1 MIHKL
6 KKLSLEQQL
15 FISFLS
21 LSCFLLLFSLSIAF
35 LFSSA
40 WKRKDIDSSLKATA
54 SYIASMDQIASMLQ
68 LGYPDESVRR
78 ELDFLSENFP
88 DINIIAVYNTEGL
101 RFYHTDRHMTGE
113 TYMDGEEA
121 AILAGSPPYITVG
134 YGTFGAQRRAYHSIR
149 SRDDSI
155 IGYVTVSAF
164 TNYISEQAGAFI
176 PTYILVGV
184 LMFFVSLLLT
194 HAVVRA
200 LRSSLMGH
208 HPQELLDLYIRQ
220 DTVLNAMEEGL
231 IASDQKGMVVFAN
244 QSAKTIFSE
253 KGELTGKPLKEI
265 FPESLVHTILQ
276 YGAASYHR
284 SCTTAQKRLLVSEL
298 PFENG
303 GSVQG
308 VLTVVN
314 DRTELDT
321 VIDELSGARSML
333 DTLRAFNHEFL
344 NKLHVILGMVE
355 MEQYQQVRK
364 YIGSVNDQVQG
375 CISDTMNHISEPT
388 IAALIIGK
396 SQRCNELRIQWE
408 LSQASDFANRE
419 QFDVHALVVILG
431 NLLDNAMDAL
441 NTVDTEDRRL
451 FVEIRDDEGPL
462 QIVVRDNGPGIAEP
476 QRIFEKGYTTK
487 AESRGYGL
495 FLLKEQV
502 EKYGG
507 VVRVN
512 STLGCGAEFI
522 IQMTKGGSHD
532 VSGDDC

>member
-1 MIHKL
+1 MKAVRNYL
-6 KKLSLEQQL
+6 KTTDKTYLFLCMACSIFAVIVLISVGRYYAGGFSYDSLTG
-15 FISFLS
+15 
-21 LSCFLLLFSLSIAF
+21 A
-35 LFSSA
+35 
-40 WKRKDIDSSLKATA
+40 RG
-54 SYIASMDQIASMLQ
+54 
-68 LGYPDESVRR
+68 LGGYKY
-78 ELDFLSENFP
+78 
-88 DINIIAVYNTEGL
+88 AV
-101 RFYHTDRHMTGE
+101 
-113 TYMDGEEA
+113 
-121 AILAGSPPYITVG
+121 V
-134 YGTFGAQRRAYHSIR
+134 
-149 SRDDSI
+149 
-155 IGYVTVSAF
+155 
-164 TNYISEQAGAFI
+164 QAGAFI

-344 NKLHVILGMVE
+344 NKLHVILGYLQTGQTQAAITFIINSNLVSS
-355 MEQYQQVRK
+355 QAIRQTA
-364 YIGSVNDQVQG
+364 D
-375 CISDTMNHISEPT
+375 CIRCSPIC
-388 IAALIIGK
+388 ALVIGK
-396 SQRCNELRIQWE
+396 MIT
-408 LSQASDFANRE
+408 
-419 QFDVHALVVILG
+419 G
-431 NLLDNAMDAL
+431 NLLENAIEELSSHDHPVREIHFGIYCTGDCNL
-441 NTVDTEDRRL
+441 ITCEDTGGGIPKELLEHIYDKGVTSKGENRGTGL
-451 FVEIRDDEGPL
+451 YLIR
-462 QIVVRDNGPGIAEP
+462 
-476 QRIFEKGYTTK
+476 
-487 AESRGYGL
+487 
-495 FLLKEQV
+495 QV
-502 EKYGG
+502 TDQYGG
-507 VVRVN
+507 DISIETEAGEGTCFTITFTRKEHQEC
-512 STLGCGAEFI
+512 TE
-522 IQMTKGGSHD
+522 
-532 VSGDDC
+532 